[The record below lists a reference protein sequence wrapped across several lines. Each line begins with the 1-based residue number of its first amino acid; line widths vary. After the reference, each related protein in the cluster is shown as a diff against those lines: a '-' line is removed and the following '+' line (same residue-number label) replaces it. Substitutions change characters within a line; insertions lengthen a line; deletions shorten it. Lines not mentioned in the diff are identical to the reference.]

1 MARYTLHQTIDKIK
15 AIANDHAQ
23 INSVGYGELSDV
35 DATKGYTM
43 PLCWVVEQP
52 SNISGRILINSVM
65 IIVMDLVHKDLSNA
79 LEVVSNTQQILTD
92 IIAEMQS
99 PENQALFEV
108 GTDGVSLTPFQDRF
122 DDEVSGWYCT
132 LNIETSYLQDRCAV
146 PNK

>member
-99 PENQALFEV
+99 PSNQALFEV

>member
-23 INSVGYGELSDV
+23 INSFGYGELSDV

-43 PLCWVVEQP
+43 PLCWAVEQQ
-52 SNISGRILINSVM
+52 SNISGRVLSNSVM

-108 GTDGVSLTPFQDRF
+108 NADSVGLTPFQDRF